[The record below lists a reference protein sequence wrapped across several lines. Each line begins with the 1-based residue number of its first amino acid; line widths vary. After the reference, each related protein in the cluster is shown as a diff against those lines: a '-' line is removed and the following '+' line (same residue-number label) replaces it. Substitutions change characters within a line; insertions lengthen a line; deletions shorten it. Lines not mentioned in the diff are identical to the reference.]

1 MREEIVMQLLRRSPT
16 LESYQE
22 TREGAKNQLFLW
34 ECTPWIKITKLL
46 DFLNKLLSFLVCCK
60 TFSSLP

>member
-1 MREEIVMQLLRRSPT
+1 MKEENERRNSLVMQLLRRSAT

-22 TREGAKNQLFLW
+22 TTGGAKNQLFLW

-46 DFLNKLLSFLVCCK
+46 DF
-60 TFSSLP
+60 